1 MSRTEQDLV
10 GTMAVDADAYYGIH
24 SLRAAE
30 NFSITGRRLP
40 GEMIVSMASIK
51 KACAR
56 ANTLAGVL
64 PEKIGSAIESACDE
78 VIAGKLHDQFIVDP
92 IQGGAGTST
101 NMNANEVIAN
111 RAIELLGGV
120 KGDYTLVHPNDHVN
134 CGQST
139 NDVYPTCVKMT
150 LYQVCGALLKEM
162 EALIAVLD
170 ERSADFDGVVKMG
183 RTQLQDAVPIRLGQE
198 FAAYASVMRREKDR
212 LERGQKEMLQ
222 LNLGGTA
229 VGTGINATLAYV
241 RQVVPLLSEM
251 TGIPF
256 TQSRDLIDTTQNT
269 DCYLALSSALKG
281 CAASLS
287 KICNDLRLMSSGPRD
302 GLGEIVLPARQNG
315 SSIMPGKVNPVIPEV
330 VNQIAFRII
339 GYDTTVTLAVEA
351 GQLELNA
358 FEPVIFD
365 SLYQGLVMLQH
376 GIHTL
381 NVHCLQG
388 VRANEEVCRQEVER
402 SVGVVTALCPK
413 IGYNAACSLAREALR
428 TNRPVGKIALERGL
442 LTEQEL
448 QTLLDPAAMTSRC
461 SLQDTEVDAVK
472 GKM

>member
-1 MSRTEQDLV
+1 M
-10 GTMAVDADAYYGIH
+10 
-24 SLRAAE
+24 
-30 NFSITGRRLP
+30 
-40 GEMIVSMASIK
+40 
-51 KACAR
+51 
-56 ANTLAGVL
+56 
-64 PEKIGSAIESACDE
+64 
-78 VIAGKLHDQFIVDP
+78 IAGKLHDQFIVDP

-150 LYQVCGALLKEM
+150 LYQVCGALLK
-162 EALIAVLD
+162 D

-241 RQVVPLLSEM
+241 GQVVPLLSEM

-358 FEPVIFD
+358 FEPIIFD

>member
-120 KGDYTLVHPNDHVN
+120 KGNYTLVHPNDHVN

-170 ERSADFDGVVKMG
+170 ERAADFDGVVKMG

-241 RQVVPLLSEM
+241 GQVVPLLSEM

-315 SSIMPGKVNPVIPEV
+315 SSIMPGKVNPVIAEV
-330 VNQIAFRII
+330 VNQIAFRLI
-339 GYDTTVTLAVEA
+339 GFDTTVTMAAEA

-365 SLYQGLVMLQH
+365 SLCQGMAQLTNGLRTLTDHCVS
-376 GIHTL
+376 GIVA
-381 NVHCLQG
+381 NVALC
-388 VRANEEVCRQEVER
+388 REEINR
-402 SVGVVTALCPK
+402 SVGIVTALCPL
-413 IGYNAACSLAREALR
+413 IGYDAACSLAKESLR
-428 TNRPVGKIALERGL
+428 TRVPVGQLAVERGL
-442 LTEQEL
+442 LTAEQAEAA
-448 QTLLDPAAMTSRC
+448 LDPMRMTIIP
-461 SLQDTEVDAVK
+461 ENE
-472 GKM
+472 

>member
-1 MSRTEQDLV
+1 
-10 GTMAVDADAYYGIH
+10 
-24 SLRAAE
+24 
-30 NFSITGRRLP
+30 
-40 GEMIVSMASIK
+40 MIVSMASIK

-229 VGTGINATLAYV
+229 VGTGINAAPAFV
-241 RQVVPLLSEM
+241 RSVVPILAEM

-256 TQSRDLIDTTQNT
+256 AQSDNLIDATQNL
-269 DCYLALSSALKG
+269 DCYVSLSSALKSCG
-281 CAASLS
+281 VSLS

-302 GLGEIVLPARQNG
+302 GLGEINLPARQNG
-315 SSIMPGKVNPVIPEV
+315 SSIMPGKVNPVIAEV
-330 VNQIAFRII
+330 VNQIAFRLI
-339 GYDTTVTLAVEA
+339 GFDTTVTMAAEA

-365 SLYQGLVMLQH
+365 SLCQGMAQLTNGLRTLTDHCVS
-376 GIHTL
+376 GIVA
-381 NVHCLQG
+381 NVALC
-388 VRANEEVCRQEVER
+388 REEINR
-402 SVGVVTALCPK
+402 SVGIVTALCPL
-413 IGYNAACSLAREALR
+413 IGYDAACSLAKESLR
-428 TNRPVGKIALERGL
+428 TRVPVGQLAVERGL
-442 LTEQEL
+442 LTAEQAEAA
-448 QTLLDPAAMTSRC
+448 LDPMRMTIIP
-461 SLQDTEVDAVK
+461 ENE
-472 GKM
+472 